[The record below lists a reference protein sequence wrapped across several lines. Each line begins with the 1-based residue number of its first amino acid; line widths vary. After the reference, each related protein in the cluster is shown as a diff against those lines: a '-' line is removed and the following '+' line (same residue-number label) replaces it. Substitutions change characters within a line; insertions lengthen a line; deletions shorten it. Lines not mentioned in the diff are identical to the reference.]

1 MLTLMMTA
9 VLAQAWMDE
18 PVKDPVGPLIS
29 GRYEEVPAHGG
40 PGCVGA
46 AFAHSLEIRVLGA
59 PPHARS
65 ANIGEMSYWLG
76 SADNERDGF
85 TVAGQPERIAGAG
98 ADGSWRVRLRGGRIN
113 TVGLYQD
120 GISSGQLTGR
130 FEVELEVLPDDR
142 LRILS
147 LELAS
152 FRGSEAVA
160 VITDGR
166 RADGSELRPFER
178 CSDAQVRR

>member
-1 MLTLMMTA
+1 MMLTLMMTA
-9 VLAQAWMDE
+9 MLAQAWMDA

-29 GRYEEVPAHGG
+29 GRYEEVQANGA

-85 TVAGQPERIAGAG
+85 TVAGQPERVEG

-178 CSDAQVRR
+178 CGDAQVRR